1 MCVHTVEIRDESDQ
15 VHSCLRKFSF
25 ALFTLRFVTVFLYSF
40 LICPLYSRGFS
51 HYLSIYFSFV
61 FSYSLLLLYF
71 QCPFCLFIQ
80 QMSYLFRFSYLYVLH
95 FCNYIFH
102 NLLSALDFLVSLSFA
117 LFLSKFLF
125 PNRRE
130 HARACIAHRR
140 RLSLLVSPPDL
151 SLLEKLE
158 SLSPSFHRRERGER
172 CRETEKYSP
181 LGLIVCASSPF

>member
-1 MCVHTVEIRDESDQ
+1 MSTQS
-15 VHSCLRKFSF
+15 KFATKVTKFILAYENFLS
-25 ALFTLRFVTVFLYSF
+25 LFSLFVLLLYSF
-40 LICPLYSRGFS
+40 ILFLSVLFILAVSLTI
-51 HYLSIYFSFV
+51 YLSIFSFG

-102 NLLSALDFLVSLSFA
+102 NLLSAPLDFLVSLSFA